1 MGDVLLHAGV
11 LTRCRRRVHLENDP
25 AYADVELAPPNPA
38 TEQRI
43 EDAAAHR
50 ADVAGRLRA
59 AHPGGW
65 VSVPVDAPPRE
76 RVAATV
82 DALAS
87 GAPYISGGLL
97 PADTD
102 AGRRGG
108 VEVLVRTEGG
118 YVPVIVVR
126 HRISDP
132 GAGATTTVLP
142 DLDPANARE
151 DAERKV
157 RSHPRDQLRLAHLR
171 ELLRAAGHAEPD
183 TARGGVIGLD
193 ADVVLWF
200 DLEAPTFPGER
211 SAMAEYAE
219 RFADR
224 HAIAVAASTGAE
236 PLAQPSRIVEC
247 KQCPWWPVCEPA
259 LLDARDV
266 SLVVRGDDAVVLRE
280 CGVATVDQLA
290 ALDLSGEPSVQL
302 TGMPFEHAVAL
313 ARAWRGGVSVV
324 RKVPDVVVPRGDVE
338 VDVDMESFADHGA
351 YLWGA
356 LLSGSDIGL
365 PHGYHSF
372 ATWDPVPT
380 DDEAR
385 SFAAFW
391 TWFSEVRSRAALRGL
406 TFRAYCYN
414 ALAENRW
421 LLGSATR
428 FAGKPG
434 VPPVDEVQAFVD
446 SDEWVDLFQ
455 SVSDTFL
462 STAGKGLK
470 VVARQAGHSWDDP
483 EASGEASM
491 RWYREAVGMDGSEPA
506 LRQRER
512 LLRYNEDD
520 VRATHALRHWMS
532 GPAMSDVPYIG
543 DL

>member
-1 MGDVLLHAGV
+1 MGEVLLDAGV
-11 LTRCRRRVHLENDP
+11 LTRCRRRVHLENEP
-25 AYADVELAPPNPA
+25 AYVDVELAPPNPA

-43 EDAAAHR
+43 ADAAEHR
-50 ADVAGRLRA
+50 ADVAERLRA
-59 AHPGGW
+59 AHPDGW
-65 VSVPVDAPPRE
+65 VSVPTDARPRE

-82 DALAS
+82 DALAA

-97 PADTD
+97 PADTEG
-102 AGRRGG
+102 GRRGG
-108 VEVLVRTEGG
+108 AEVLIRTDHG

-132 GAGATTTVLP
+132 GSGAVTTTLP
-142 DLDPANARE
+142 DLNPAHARE
-151 DAERKV
+151 DAERKM

-183 TARGGVIGLD
+183 AARGGVIGLD

-200 DLEAPTFPGER
+200 DLNAPTFPGER

-224 HAIAVAASTGAE
+224 HAVAVAAATGAE

-247 KQCPWWPVCEPA
+247 KQCPWWTVCEPA

-266 SLVVRGDDAVVLRE
+266 SLVVRGDDALVLRE
-280 CGVATVDQLA
+280 RGVGTVDQLA
-290 ALDLSGEPSVQL
+290 ALDPSDEPPGPM
-302 TGMPFEHAVAL
+302 TGTPFEHAVAL
-313 ARAWRGGVSVV
+313 ARAYRGGVSVV
-324 RKVPDVVVPRGDVE
+324 RKVPEVVVPRGDVE

-356 LLSGSDIGL
+356 LLSGADVGL
-365 PHGYHSF
+365 SQGYHAF

-385 SFAAFW
+385 SFAEFW
-391 TWFSEVRSRAALRGL
+391 TWFSEVRARTARRGL

-421 LLGSATR
+421 LLSSATR

-434 VPPVDEVQAFVD
+434 VPEVSEVQAFVD

-462 STAGKGLK
+462 STGGKGLK
-470 VVARQAGHSWDDP
+470 VLARQAGHDWDDP
-483 EASGEASM
+483 DASGEASM
-491 RWYREAVGMDGSEPA
+491 RWYREAVGMDGRAPA
-506 LRQRER
+506 SAQRER

-520 VRATHALRHWMS
+520 VRATFALRTWMS
-532 GPAMSDVPYIG
+532 GPAMADVPYIG
-543 DL
+543 EL

>member
-1 MGDVLLHAGV
+1 M
-11 LTRCRRRVHLENDP
+11 HLENDP
-25 AYADVELAPPNPA
+25 AYADVELAPLNPA

-43 EDAAAHR
+43 ADAAEHR
-50 ADVAGRLRA
+50 ADVAERLRA
-59 AHPGGW
+59 AHPDGW
-65 VSVPVDAPPRE
+65 VSVPVDVPHRE

-82 DALAS
+82 EALAA
-87 GAPYISGGLL
+87 GARYISGGLL

-102 AGRRGG
+102 GGRRGG
-108 VEVLVRTEGG
+108 AEVLVRTERG

-132 GAGATTTVLP
+132 GAGAITTTLP
-142 DLDPANARE
+142 DLNPANARE
-151 DAERKV
+151 DAERKM

-200 DLEAPTFPGER
+200 DLDAPTFPGER
-211 SAMAEYAE
+211 SAMTEYAD
-219 RFADR
+219 RFGDR
-224 HAIAVAASTGAE
+224 HAIAVAAATGGE

-247 KQCPWWPVCEPA
+247 KQCPWWSVCEPA
-259 LLDARDV
+259 LLEARDV
-266 SLVVRGDDAVVLRE
+266 SLVARGDDAVMLRE
-280 CGVATVDQLA
+280 RGVATVDQLA
-290 ALDLSGEPSVQL
+290 ALDPSGEPPALL

-324 RKVPDVVVPRGDVE
+324 RKVRDVVVPRGDVE

-356 LLSGSDIGL
+356 LLSGADVGL

-372 ATWDPVPT
+372 GTWEPVPT

-385 SFAAFW
+385 SFAEFW
-391 TWFSEVRSRAALRGL
+391 TWFNEVRARAAQRGL

-421 LLGSATR
+421 LLSSATR

-434 VPPVDEVQAFVD
+434 VPEVEEVQAFVD
-446 SDEWVDLFQ
+446 SDEWIDLFR
-455 SVSDTFL
+455 SVADTFL

-470 VVARQAGHSWDDP
+470 VLARQAGHDWDDP

-491 RWYREAVGMDGSEPA
+491 RWYREAVGMDGSAPA

-520 VRATHALRHWMS
+520 VRATHALRTWMS
-532 GPAMSDVPYIG
+532 GSAMADVPYIG

>member
-1 MGDVLLHAGV
+1 MADVLLDAGV

-38 TEQRI
+38 AEQRI
-43 EDAAAHR
+43 ADAAEHR
-50 ADVAGRLRA
+50 LDIIERLRA
-59 AHPGGW
+59 AQPDGW
-65 VSVPVDAPPRE
+65 VSVPLTAQPRE
-76 RVAATV
+76 RVEATAV
-82 DALAS
+82 ALTA
-87 GAPYISGGLL
+87 GAPYVSGALL
-97 PADTD
+97 PADTEG
-102 AGRRGG
+102 GRRGG
-108 VEVLVRTEGG
+108 AEVLVRTEHG
-118 YVPVIVVR
+118 YLPVIVVR
-126 HRISDP
+126 HRITDP
-132 GAGATTTVLP
+132 GVGAMTTALT
-142 DLDPANARE
+142 DLDPAVARE

-171 ELLRAAGHAEPD
+171 ELLRAAGYAEPD
-183 TARGGVIGLD
+183 AARGGVIGLD
-193 ADVVLWF
+193 ADVVVWH
-200 DLEAPTFPGER
+200 DLDAPTFPGDR
-211 SAMAEYAE
+211 SAMAEYAD

-224 HAIAVAASTGAE
+224 HAIAVAAATGAQ

-266 SLVVRGDDAVVLRE
+266 SLVVRGDDAVNLRE
-280 CGVATVDQLA
+280 RGVATVDALA
-290 ALDLSGEPSVQL
+290 GLDPAAEPPVLL
-302 TGMPFEHAVAL
+302 TGTTFEHAIAL

-324 RKVPDVVVPRGDVE
+324 RKVPEVVVPRGDVE

-356 LLSGSDIGL
+356 LLSGADIGL

-385 SFAAFW
+385 SFAEFW
-391 TWFSEVRSRAALRGL
+391 TWFGEVRARAARRGL

-434 VPPVDEVQAFVD
+434 VPEVGEVQAFVD

-470 VVARQAGHSWDDP
+470 VVARQAGHDWDDP
-483 EASGEASM
+483 DASGEASM
-491 RWYREAVGMDGSEPA
+491 RWYREAVGMDGSAPA

-520 VRATHALRHWMS
+520 VRATHALRVWMS
-532 GPAMSDVPYIG
+532 GPAMADVPYIG